1 MITIVFLQKQIQAMK
16 RLTLLVIILFISITT
31 QAQTYK
37 TDITKNAQTYYQ
49 YLTDQNFDGILDYM
63 YPKVFELAPR
73 QDMKAGMQQMFNS
86 QDMQIE
92 FLSNTVNRVTDSVQ
106 VDGLTYA
113 IVFYNSKMKMT
124 FVSEQNK
131 PEADQK
137 GFLDFMKTTMDSQF
151 GAGNVTSDLENMSLT
166 INMDAN
172 MFAIKDPQYDGW
184 KFIGNDD
191 AMKKLVDSIIPLS
204 VRTNLL
210 KEKI

>member
-1 MITIVFLQKQIQAMK
+1 MK

-63 YPKVFELAPR
+63 YPRVFELAPR

-86 QDMQIE
+86 PDMQIE

-210 KEKI
+210 KEKL